1 MAAIKTLVMTP
12 SPSLGYEQCL
22 DEALADSRF
31 LQVLAGNLL
40 GSLQRKQYEL
50 QQTSPYEDDPMSA
63 ATTLQSIDDLILSL
77 QNIRRDI
84 DANIDSFYN
93 TPAKTFLQSNI
104 EQLTAIYQLW
114 YILPKLRPF
123 IPDVAASS
131 NSSSTSPSSSS
142 HSPSSAAA
150 ADDHSSSNSNSST
163 LTYRTSPAAEIQA
176 WRETKKSAGCFDREP
191 RSLSVVPRSRLLDR
205 DVKEIQDGR
214 AMQEGVVGG
223 GGFGI
228 LYQP

>member
-1 MAAIKTLVMTP
+1 MATIKTLAMTP
-12 SPSLGYEQCL
+12 SPSLEYDRCL

-50 QQTSPYEDDPMSA
+50 QQTSPYEDDPVSA
-63 ATTLQSIDDLILSL
+63 ATTLQSIEDLITSL
-77 QNIRRDI
+77 QSIRRDI
-84 DANIDSFYN
+84 DANIESFYN

-123 IPDVAASS
+123 IPDSASD
-131 NSSSTSPSSSS
+131 SPGSEEQC
-142 HSPSSAAA
+142 
-150 ADDHSSSNSNSST
+150 NI
-163 LTYRTSPAAEIQA
+163 TYRTSPAAEIQA
-176 WRETKKSAGCFDREP
+176 WRETKKSVSASGCFDREP
-191 RSLSVVPRSRLLDR
+191 RSLSVVPPSRMLDR

-214 AMQEGVVGG
+214 AMHE

-228 LYQP
+228 FYQP

>member
-1 MAAIKTLVMTP
+1 MAAIKTLAMTA

-31 LQVLAGNLL
+31 LQVLAGNIL

-50 QQTSPYEDDPMSA
+50 QQTSPYEDDPVSA
-63 ATTLQSIDDLILSL
+63 ATTLQSIEDLITSL
-77 QNIRRDI
+77 QSIRRDI
-84 DANIDSFYN
+84 DANIESFYN

-123 IPDVAASS
+123 IPDVASD
-131 NSSSTSPSSSS
+131 SPRSEEQC
-142 HSPSSAAA
+142 
-150 ADDHSSSNSNSST
+150 NI
-163 LTYRTSPAAEIQA
+163 TYRTSPAAEIQA
-176 WRETKKSAGCFDREP
+176 WRETKKSVSASGCFDREP
-191 RSLSVVPRSRLLDR
+191 RSLSVVPPSRMLDR

-214 AMQEGVVGG
+214 ALHD

-228 LYQP
+228 VFQP